1 MAASRRST
9 RGAITRLVPD
19 RRERIAQGRRQ
30 DEKGLRLRPEPS
42 PPLPV
47 ARLRTSSRFS
57 LTWGWARKDV
67 QMSDAS
73 RRNVEKAGFLVALAI
88 AVILMT
94 VLVTITI
101 RNATQYGVT
110 VWQMD
115 VRP

>member
-1 MAASRRST
+1 
-9 RGAITRLVPD
+9 
-19 RRERIAQGRRQ
+19 
-30 DEKGLRLRPEPS
+30 
-42 PPLPV
+42 
-47 ARLRTSSRFS
+47 
-57 LTWGWARKDV
+57 
-67 QMSDAS
+67 MSDAS